1 MGWSDLKATFELD
14 SEALSSRSSRSMVQ
28 SGVHSTKT
36 GLAPSRM
43 IVDGRA
49 VKVNPFVRTSSP
61 LSTPTVMR
69 ASMIADEH
77 ELTPT
82 AYLGWQCE
90 AVEIVGGGKYG
101 EAEGRI
107 CQSMCMRQR

>member
-1 MGWSDLKATFELD
+1 MKATFELD
-14 SEALSSRSSRSMVQ
+14 SAALSSRSSRSMVQ

-36 GLAPSRM
+36 GTAPRRM

-49 VKVNPFVRTSSP
+49 VKVKPFVRTSSP

-82 AYLGWQCE
+82 AYLGWQRE
-90 AVEIVGGGKYG
+90 TGKMAGGWV
-101 EAEGRI
+101 AGR
-107 CQSMCMRQR
+107 RVRW